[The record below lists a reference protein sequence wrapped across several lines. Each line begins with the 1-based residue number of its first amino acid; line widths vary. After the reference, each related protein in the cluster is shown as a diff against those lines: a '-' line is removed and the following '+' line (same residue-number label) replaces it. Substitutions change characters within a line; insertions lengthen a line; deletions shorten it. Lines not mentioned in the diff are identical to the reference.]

1 MLMWLTISF
10 RNIIKNGRRSL
21 TTVLAI
27 ALGYAAINL
36 FQGYVH
42 NTYQGLTNAAIHGEG
57 LGHLTIFKKGFL
69 EQGKLNPEKY
79 QFSRTE
85 VQRISEIINR
95 LPEVELVTPRL
106 SVTGIVSNGRN
117 STIFISEG
125 LVPADDV
132 AIRGDLTKYTSFK
145 GTYLTDREQT
155 GVVVGSEL
163 AEMLNL
169 KQGGDAVI
177 LSNTY
182 SGMANALDVK
192 VLGIYNTGISATN
205 DKMVLMTYRHAQDL
219 MDFQGAERLIV
230 LLKNGKTGKADA
242 SAAAAKIR
250 RLLYDSGY
258 AVEIKTW
265 DELSVFYNQVKS
277 LFDMIFLFIFSI
289 VLVIVVMS
297 VINAMSMSVME
308 RTREIGTMRALGL
321 KRYGVKL
328 LFATEGV
335 LLGILGSAAG
345 GIIFFIVYTIIT
357 MTHPTYIPPA
367 SSNPV
372 PLHVDLMWPVL
383 LQSMF
388 FMAVLSMLAAFVP
401 ARRSARMTIV
411 DALGHI

>member
-10 RNIIKNGRRSL
+10 RNIIKNGRRSF

-36 FQGYVH
+36 FQGYMH
-42 NTYQGLTNAAIHGEG
+42 NTYQGLANAAIHGEG
-57 LGHLTIFKKGFL
+57 LGHLTIFKQGFL
-69 EQGKLNPEKY
+69 DQGKLYPEKY
-79 QFSRTE
+79 QFGEVE
-85 VQRISEIINR
+85 VQKISTIVKQQ
-95 LPEVELVTPRL
+95 PEVELVTPRL
-106 SVTGIVSNGRN
+106 SVTGIISNGKN
-117 STIFISEG
+117 STIFISESSI
-125 LVPADDV
+125 PSDDV
-132 AIRGDLTKYTSFK
+132 AIRGDPTKYTSLK
-145 GTYLTDREQT
+145 GSYLSDKEQT
-155 GVVVGSEL
+155 GVVLGSEL
-163 AEMLNL
+163 AKMLNL

-192 VLGIYNTGISATN
+192 VSGIYDTGTSATN
-205 DKMVLMTYRHAQDL
+205 DKMLLMTYRHAQDL
-219 MDFQGAERLIV
+219 MDFKGAERLIV
-230 LLKNGKTGKADA
+230 LLKSDENGKAAA
-242 SAAAAKIR
+242 SAAAGRIT
-250 RLLYDSGY
+250 RLLSDSGY

-265 DELSVFYNQVKS
+265 NELSVFYTQVKN

-297 VINAMSMSVME
+297 VVNTMSMSVME
-308 RTREIGTMRALGL
+308 RTREIGTLRALGL

-335 LLGILGSAAG
+335 LLGILGSSAG
-345 GIIFFIVYTIIT
+345 GVIFFVVHMIIT

-367 SSNPV
+367 SSMPV
-372 PLHVDLMWPVL
+372 PLHVDLMWPAL
-383 LQSMF
+383 LQSVF
-388 FMAVLSMLAAFVP
+388 FMAVLSTLAAFVP

>member
-1 MLMWLTISF
+1 
-10 RNIIKNGRRSL
+10 
-21 TTVLAI
+21 
-27 ALGYAAINL
+27 
-36 FQGYVH
+36 
-42 NTYQGLTNAAIHGEG
+42 
-57 LGHLTIFKKGFL
+57 
-69 EQGKLNPEKY
+69 
-79 QFSRTE
+79 
-85 VQRISEIINR
+85 
-95 LPEVELVTPRL
+95 
-106 SVTGIVSNGRN
+106 
-117 STIFISEG
+117 

-145 GTYLTDREQT
+145 GTYLSDREQT

-192 VLGIYNTGISATN
+192 VLGIYNTGTSATN
-205 DKMVLMTYRHAQDL
+205 DKMMLMTYRHAQDL

-230 LLKNGKTGKADA
+230 LLKNGKNGKAAA
-242 SAAAAKIR
+242 SAAAAR
-250 RLLYDSGY
+250 VSRLLSDAGY
-258 AVEIKTW
+258 SAEIKTW
-265 DELSVFYNQVKS
+265 DELSVFYNQVKN

-297 VINAMSMSVME
+297 VVNTMSMSVME

-345 GIIFFIVYTIIT
+345 GIIFLVVYVIIT
-357 MTHPTYIPPA
+357 ATHPTYIPPA

-372 PLHVDLMWPVL
+372 PLRVDLMWPAL